1 MPLHELTGDATC
13 PVQANGHQMVAH
25 VVNDRG
31 GWGSGFV
38 LAVSK
43 RWPQAERDYRAWAKA
58 GRSRAEFSTPF
69 QLGEVLISK
78 VAKDLSIAHML
89 AQHGYIGPD
98 NPTPLSYE
106 ALAQCLRKLAVLAVA
121 HEASIHMPRIG
132 AGLGGGDWSQIKRII
147 ERELGHLPVCIYTLR

>member
-1 MPLHELTGDATC
+1 MPLHELTGDATQ
-13 PVQANGHQMVAH
+13 PVQTEGNVVVAH

-78 VAKDLSIAHML
+78 VAKNLSIAHML

-98 NPTPLSYE
+98 NPTPLSYK
-106 ALAQCLRKLAVLAVA
+106 ALSQCLRKLAAVTA
-121 HEASIHMPRIG
+121 AQEASIHMPRIG

-147 ERELGHLPVCIYTLR
+147 EQELGHLPVCIYTLR